1 MRSHSLPDITEGS
14 RRSSGEAARRRPR
27 PGRKSEVTIDLLRAA
42 PARSHPLGPYRPGS
56 VGSRDGPRHATTND
70 LWYSRWKEVQP
81 DPSFDIDGDGVVSS
95 FDMAVA
101 REFDKDNNGVL
112 DAEETR
118 LLRTALARKSLQQYS
133 ELPHGPQVAS
143 LVVKSKNAT
152 TIQRT
157 PRDPVRSLCL
167 PARLPVCLSTCLPL
181 PLCLSLSLKTTL
193 CARVPPGELRAGD
206 GHRARQSNLAP
217 YDERTSGAPLPS
229 PPPLFLLCAY
239 ARIHPMCVIQSK
251 IKRAAAGNSKNIQPG
266 LSPFVSVLLLSPLS
280 LLSLFSLTVYSCR
293 HLSHGDDGGE
303 SQPAGRRGRCA
314 EGDRLSHWR

>member
-1 MRSHSLPDITEGS
+1 VRSHSLPDITEGS

-42 PARSHPLGPYRPGS
+42 PARTHPLGPHRPGS

-81 DPSFDIDGDGVVSS
+81 DPSFDIDGDGVVAS

-101 REFDKDNNGVL
+101 REFDQDNNGVL

-157 PRDPVRSLCL
+157 PRDQVRSLSL
-167 PARLPVCLSTCLPL
+167 SASLPVCLFTCLP
-181 PLCLSLSLKTTL
+181 LSLSLKTTL
-193 CARVPPGELRAGD
+193 CACVPPGELRAGN
-206 GHRARQSNLAP
+206 GHRPRQSNLAP
-217 YDERTSGAPLPS
+217 YYERTSGAA
-229 PPPLFLLCAY
+229 PPPPP
-239 ARIHPMCVIQSK
+239 H
-251 IKRAAAGNSKNIQPG
+251 AA
-266 LSPFVSVLLLSPLS
+266 
-280 LLSLFSLTVYSCR
+280 
-293 HLSHGDDGGE
+293 
-303 SQPAGRRGRCA
+303 PAGG
-314 EGDRLSHWR
+314 GPK